1 MTGAFDPVIEALL
14 APQERFEAM
23 RHEWAFRAG
32 ASLCDLSYANPYDGS
47 PVDVLEAIR
56 AALDD
61 ATGIDLQ
68 YTPYGGWVVARR
80 KAAEALSASHG
91 RRFGWRD
98 LVLTPGAMA
107 ALNVVFACLGT
118 APAGRPERDE
128 VVIPVPAWLDYP
140 LYAARLGLR
149 PVLVP
154 LDTATLRLDLD
165 RLDAALTPRTR
176 AVVLTQPANPT
187 GLLYSAD
194 ELADLAAV
202 LDRARSRGVDAWL
215 ISDECHRGVIM
226 PGQTFVSP
234 VAHYDRTVVVFSFGK
249 HLAIQGQRIGYAAV
263 SPDAPDH
270 EALGRTL
277 ERACRVMGYCTPTA
291 LMQRALPALLALR
304 PPIEGIAER
313 RDRVVAGLRDAG
325 YDVVPSQA
333 TFFLYPRSPIPDADA
348 FALRLAQR
356 GVMVLP
362 ASVFH
367 DAGRFRIALTGSDAM
382 IDRALG
388 MFAEVAA

>member
-1 MTGAFDPVIEALL
+1 MSGAFSPSIEAFL

-23 RHEWAFRAG
+23 RQAWAFRAG
-32 ASLCDLSYANPYDGS
+32 ASLCDLSYANPYDGA
-47 PVDVLEAIR
+47 PHEVLDAIR
-56 AALDD
+56 CALDD
-61 ATGIDLQ
+61 STGIDLQ

-91 RRFGWRD
+91 RRFAWRD

-107 ALNVVFACLGT
+107 ALNVVFACLG
-118 APAGRPERDE
+118 AEEHPERDE
-128 VVIPVPAWLDYP
+128 IVIPVPAWLDYP
-140 LYAARLGLR
+140 LYAARLGLS

-154 LDTATLRLDLD
+154 LDRSTLRLDLE

-187 GLLYSAD
+187 GLLYSERELTD
-194 ELADLAAV
+194 LADLLV
-202 LDRARSRGVDAWL
+202 RARSRGVDAWL

-226 PGQTFVSP
+226 PGETFVSP
-234 VAHYDRTVVVFSFGK
+234 VRHYDRTVVIFSFGK

-263 SPDAPDH
+263 SPDAPGH
-270 EALGRTL
+270 EALGRQL

-304 PPIEGIAER
+304 PPVDGIVDR
-313 RDRVVAGLRDAG
+313 RDRVVDGLRDAG

-333 TFFLYPRSPIPDADA
+333 TFFLYPRSPIADADA
-348 FALRLAQR
+348 FAMRLAQR

-367 DAGRFRIALTGSDAM
+367 DDGRFRIALTGSEGM
-382 IDRALG
+382 IDRALDVL
-388 MFAEVAA
+388 AEVAA